1 MLFLLLVALLVCWGS
16 NAIVLDVES
25 LKVVKAADFAVHELS
40 KLSDSNIYETL
51 ELSQILSADEVDGLF
66 HKNILLHLEL
76 KSPHFASRKLV
87 ENFHMIVMRHK
98 EDNVTTLAIDEFP
111 IMDEDAIEEFYI
123 RKIEERR
130 KLRDQA
136 FDELELEAMEFLEK
150 EFSAE
155 VEKKNMKMKKS
166 SRAVESEVE
175 ITPTGTMKAKTAQE
189 FDVDDTILEKVFK
202 KKDQTEKGQTNDR
215 KSAKNLEDLDLNS
228 LHNLLKK
235 IQK

>member
-1 MLFLLLVALLVCWGS
+1 MLFLLLVALLVCWVS
-16 NAIVLDVES
+16 YSIVLGVQS
-25 LKVVKAADFAVHELS
+25 SKVTKAADFAVQELS

-155 VEKKNMKMKKS
+155 VEKKNTKKKS
-166 SRAVESEVE
+166 SRPESEVE

-202 KKDQTEKGQTNDR
+202 KNDQTEKGHTNDR
-215 KSAKNLEDLDLNS
+215 KPAKNLEDLDLNS